1 MKKKLMAIV
10 STMVCLVFLFSL
22 LSVNVQADVT
32 ITSNQ
37 TGTHGGYNYELW
49 KDSGNTTMVLK
60 DGGAFSCSWN
70 NINNALFR
78 KGKKYNETQTHQQI
92 GNITMTYACDYR
104 PNGNSYLAVYGW
116 TVDPLVEYYI
126 VEAWENWR
134 PPGATSK
141 GTVTIDGGVYDI
153 YKTTRYDAP
162 SIKGDRTTFDQ
173 YWSVRREKKTSG
185 TISVTQHFNKWESM
199 GMKMGKM
206 YEVSL
211 VVEGY
216 QSSGSADV
224 TSMSIIIGGSGNPTT
239 PPGPTPTKTP
249 DNTKRNAFSKLEAE
263 DYSDLGSSTIEII
276 GTGGGGSG
284 IGYIENGD
292 YVVYNNVDFGNG
304 ATTFKAIAASGADT
318 ATNIQIRTGS
328 PSGTL
333 LGTLTVQPTGGWN
346 DYKEHTCSINS
357 VKGVANLYLVFNGPV
372 NLDSFTFASGGS
384 NPTPT
389 PTSKPTSTQGNNSG
403 EKFLGNIIASNIPS
417 NFSQYWNQV
426 TPENSTKWGSV
437 ESSRGRMNW
446 TQADMAYN
454 YAKSNG
460 FPFKFHTL
468 VWGSQ
473 EPGWISSLPASE
485 QKAEVLEWF
494 DAAAAKYG
502 DSEFV
507 DVVNEPLHAKPS
519 YRNAIGGDG
528 ATGWDWVIWSFEEAR
543 KRFSGKLLINEYG
556 IINDGNATNQY
567 VQIINLLKERGL
579 IDGIGIQCHCFNID
593 TVSVNTMKSNL
604 DKLAATGL
612 PIYVSELDI
621 TGDDN
626 TQLQRYKEKFP
637 VLWEYPAVKGVTLWG
652 WIEGQTWK
660 DNTHLI
666 TSSGVE
672 RPALKWLKEYIGNP
686 SNHTP
691 VSPKPTPTRTP
702 DNTQRDAYSILEAE
716 NFSDL
721 GSSTIEIIG
730 NGAGGS
736 GIGYIESGDYVV
748 YKNVNFGNDG
758 ALSFKALVASAA
770 ETTTNIQIRAGSPT
784 GTLLG
789 TLAVKSTGD
798 WDIYEE
804 QQCDITN
811 RVTGVTD
818 LYLVFTGPV
827 NLDWFTFLQIPPIG
841 IKYGDVNQDGSVDSL
856 DVSVLKRYLL
866 RKIPASEISLLNT
879 DVNTDGVVDSL
890 DLSLL
895 KRFVLRKIK
904 SFEEYQN

>member
-1 MKKKLMAIV
+1 MKQKFMVII
-10 STMVCLVFLFSL
+10 STMVCLTVLFTML
-22 LSVNVQADVT
+22 TVNVQANVT

-37 TGTHGGYNYELW
+37 TGTHGGYDYELW

-104 PNGNSYLAVYGW
+104 PNGNSYLSVYGW

-126 VEAWENWR
+126 IESWGNWR

-141 GTVTIDGGVYDI
+141 GTITVDGSVYDI
-153 YKTTRYDAP
+153 YETTRYNAP
-162 SIKGDRTTFDQ
+162 SIKGDTTFQQ

-185 TISVTQHFNKWESM
+185 TISVSQHFNEWERM

-206 YEVSL
+206 YEVAL

-224 TSMSIIIGGSGNPTT
+224 TSMSINVGNSGNPTPT
-239 PPGPTPTKTP
+239 PRPTPTRTP
-249 DNTKRNAFSKLEAE
+249 DNTKRNAFSTLEAE
-263 DYSDLGSSTIEII
+263 DFSDLGSSTIEII
-276 GTGGGGSG
+276 GTSGGGSG

-304 ATTFKAIAASGADT
+304 ATSFKALAASGADT

-333 LGTLTVQPTGGWN
+333 LGTLTVEPTGGWN
-346 DYKEHTCSINS
+346 EYVEHSCNINS
-357 VKGVANLYLVFNGPV
+357 VKGVANLYLVFSGAV
-372 NLDSFTFASGGS
+372 NLDSFTFSSGGS

-389 PTSKPTSTQGNNSG
+389 PTQRPTQNPDTG
-403 EKFLGNIIASNIPS
+403 EKFLGQIIASNIPS
-417 NFSQYWNQV
+417 NFAQYWNQV

-437 ESSRGRMNW
+437 ESSRDRMNW
-446 TQADMAYN
+446 SQADMAYN

-473 EPGWISSLPASE
+473 EPGWISGLSPSE
-485 QKAEVLEWF
+485 QKAEVLEWM
-494 DAAAAKYG
+494 DAAATKYG
-502 DSEFV
+502 DSEYV

-528 ATGWDWVIWSFEEAR
+528 STGWDWVIWSFEEAR

-579 IDGIGIQCHCFNID
+579 VDGIGIQCHCFNID
-593 TVSVNTMKSNL
+593 TLSVNVMKSNL

-652 WIEGQTWK
+652 WVQGQTWK

-666 TSSGVE
+666 TSSGAE
-672 RPALKWLKEYIGNP
+672 RPALKWLKEYLGNLPNPTP
-686 SNHTP
+686 ST
-691 VSPKPTPTRTP
+691 SPTPTPTRTP

-721 GSSTIEIIG
+721 NSSTIEIIG
-730 NGAGGS
+730 TGAGGE

-748 YKNVNFGNDG
+748 YNNVDFGRDG

-789 TLAVKSTGD
+789 TLAVESTGD
-798 WDIYEE
+798 WDTYME
-804 QQCDITN
+804 QTCDITN
-811 RVTGVTD
+811 KVTGVKD

-827 NLDWFTFLQIPPIG
+827 NLDWFTFLPIPPIG
-841 IKYGDVNQDGSVDSL
+841 IYFGDLNDDKAVDSTDVTLIKRFLLKKVQLSEKALINADVNIDGSVDSTDL
-856 DVSVLKRYLL
+856 TLIKRY
-866 RKIPASEISLLNT
+866 
-879 DVNTDGVVDSL
+879 
-890 DLSLL
+890 
-895 KRFVLRKIK
+895 VLRKID
-904 SFEEYQN
+904 SFEDFH